1 MANETQTTGTGT
13 PGKSPRFGATQIG
26 IIIALIAAVG
36 VAVYMKKPKQP
47 SDKSSSGR
55 MSQLEPTVESDGG
68 TGLPRLIDLGA
79 GECVPCKMMA
89 PILRDL
95 KKKYAGRFNVEFID
109 ITLIPDAARQ
119 YGVIVIP
126 TQIFYD
132 AAGKE
137 LFRHEGFMSREDIS
151 AKWKELGFD
160 FEKEAGK

>member
-13 PGKSPRFGATQIG
+13 PGKSPRFGAIQIG
-26 IIIALIAAVG
+26 IIIALIVAVG

-55 MSQLEPTVESDGG
+55 MSQLEPTVESHGA
-68 TGLPRLIDLGA
+68 TGLPRLVDVGA
-79 GECVPCKMMA
+79 GKCIPCIMMA
-89 PILRDL
+89 PILEEL
-95 KKKYAGRFNVEFID
+95 KVFYKGKLEVKFVDVWEKPRAGEPYRIR
-109 ITLIPDAARQ
+109 I
-119 YGVIVIP
+119 IP

-132 AAGKE
+132 PSGKE
-137 LFRHEGFMSREDIS
+137 LFRHEGFMSREDIL